1 MSFRDAY
8 PVFTDLLMPNGHS
21 LVHSLTD
28 DLPSN
33 GSCSQAVS
41 WLDRAAQSSAVSV
54 FKGEPLSG
62 HWGVVVHFM
71 AVVCRGFS
79 ICGCVCTFSCLCI
92 PYYNLI
98 YEMTAALLLALR

>member
-33 GSCSQAVS
+33 GTVCRQLAG
-41 WLDRAAQSSAVSV
+41 WIEPHSV

-62 HWGVVVHFM
+62 HCGVVVHFM
-71 AVVCRGFS
+71 FVGVLAFVDVYARFLVCVFLT
-79 ICGCVCTFSCLCI
+79 II
-92 PYYNLI
+92 
-98 YEMTAALLLALR
+98 